1 MANKIPSTSVKKKHK
16 DVINERNMLS
26 TTAFAISRKLD
37 DVVKRSRSTRQR
49 ILILLKSIMNTQSKH
64 RCTDNLCNITS
75 SNSRHIAHNQK
86 KLFNLQD
93 LLFRQSVQQA
103 IDICIQVREE
113 RENHIKAIEV
123 ARNKTIYD
131 DDNKYIDTV
140 ISRQGKQEYDLFLTS
155 IKEDVFENITGNSNT
170 TGQVQDTSKLT
181 LLQTQY
187 EKWQTIMEELQT
199 EQCKPNTTG
208 GIKCCYKIVMEAKRQ
223 TACIFRTLQ
232 DVKQQEWINSKNHL
246 LRIGKFGAIAC
257 MVHPKSRSGPV
268 AGKLYPTKPNKP
280 ARLAI
285 NDRERM
291 EASLLTHQMW
301 MDNPPGQVNCH
312 FLEKVEDDM
321 GINGIN
327 INPDKAFD
335 EEAEWSYLKGI
346 LLETTPH
353 DIADRIR
360 QAHKKL

>member
-1 MANKIPSTSVKKKHK
+1 MANKIPATSVKKKHK
-16 DVINERNMLS
+16 DFINERNMLS

-64 RCTDNLCNITS
+64 RWTDNLCNITS
-75 SNSRHIAHNQK
+75 SSSRRIAHNRK
-86 KLFNLQD
+86 KLFHLQD
-93 LLFRQSVQQA
+93 LFRQSVQQA

-131 DDNKYIDTV
+131 DGNKYINTV

-199 EQCKPNTTG
+199 E
-208 GIKCCYKIVMEAKRQ
+208 
-223 TACIFRTLQ
+223 
-232 DVKQQEWINSKNHL
+232 
-246 LRIGKFGAIAC
+246 
-257 MVHPKSRSGPV
+257 
-268 AGKLYPTKPNKP
+268 
-280 ARLAI
+280 
-285 NDRERM
+285 
-291 EASLLTHQMW
+291 
-301 MDNPPGQVNCH
+301 
-312 FLEKVEDDM
+312 
-321 GINGIN
+321 
-327 INPDKAFD
+327 
-335 EEAEWSYLKGI
+335 
-346 LLETTPH
+346 
-353 DIADRIR
+353 
-360 QAHKKL
+360 